1 MSPETPH
8 INVCTCTY
16 KRPELLRHLLE
27 ELRAQETNG
36 LFTYS
41 IVVVDNDHLRSA
53 EATVSDFAAESP
65 IAVKYC
71 VEPQQNI
78 ALARNKAIENASGDL
93 IAFIDDDEFPIKR
106 WLLTLFEALN
116 KYGVDG
122 VLGPVLPHFDDRAP
136 QWVIKGK
143 FYDRPTYPT
152 GYRLSWPET
161 RTGNVLLR
169 KAILDGTDPPFKPEF
184 GSGGEDVDFFR
195 RMMERGC
202 AFAWCNEGVAY
213 EVVPL
218 SRCTRRFLLKRA
230 LLRGGT
236 SAKHPAHRIRNAAK
250 SLIAVPCYTIALPLL
265 AVLGQHLFVRYL
277 VKLCDHIGR
286 LSAFVGLRL
295 VTEREM

>member
-1 MSPETPH
+1 
-8 INVCTCTY
+8 
-16 KRPELLRHLLE
+16 LLE

-41 IVVVDNDHLRSA
+41 VVVVDNDHLRSA
-53 EATVSDFAAESP
+53 EPTVSDFAAESP

-78 ALARNKAIENASGDL
+78 ALARNKAIENAGGDF

-122 VLGPVLPHFDDRAP
+122 VLGPVMPHFDDQAP
-136 QWVIKGK
+136 QWVVKGK
-143 FYDRPTYPT
+143 FYDRPSYPT

-161 RTGNVLLR
+161 RTGNVLFR
-169 KAILDGTDPPFKPEF
+169 KTILDGVGLPFKPEF

-195 RMMERGC
+195 RMTERGC
-202 AFAWCNEGVAY
+202 TFAWCNEGVAY

-236 SAKHPAHRIRNAAK
+236 SARHPVNRVRNAAK
-250 SLIAVPCYTIALPLL
+250 SLIAVPCYTIALPVL